1 MSKGSRNEEPLLEGS
16 APTHDRDGDFLDD
29 RQMVSFGLGESKAPL
44 APSIPSTRGAGV
56 RAKTTTTSPSGH
68 RTRQIPGRDSASGS
82 YGEDPGQRHY
92 QRARLELFAEKAGLR
107 FTMKELAAI
116 LDELNS

>member
-1 MSKGSRNEEPLLEGS
+1 MLESS

-29 RQMVSFGLGESKAPL
+29 RQMVSFGLGEGKAPL
-44 APSIPSTRGAGV
+44 ASQTPPTQGAGV
-56 RAKTTTTSPSGH
+56 QVSPSGPRAH
-68 RTRQIPGRDSASGS
+68 KIPGRDHVSGS
-82 YGEDPGQRHY
+82 YGEDPGPLHY

-107 FTMKELAAI
+107 FTMKELATT

>member
-1 MSKGSRNEEPLLEGS
+1 MLESS

-44 APSIPSTRGAGV
+44 PPPIPSTQGVGV
-56 RAKTTTTSPSGH
+56 RVSPSGH
-68 RTRQIPGRDSASGS
+68 RAPKVPRRDSVSGS
-82 YGEDPGQRHY
+82 YNEDRQRHY

-107 FTMKELAAI
+107 FTMKELATI
-116 LDELNS
+116 LDELNSELCK